1 MSDTMKF
8 NILSKPYPA
17 LGRYASVI
25 AIIGYCVDHHPHQ
38 NDGKK
43 IELPQALKQF
53 EHWLIIVDN
62 DEYDDLVENM
72 MAECCLPRPNVRHEV
87 RVVLIATLFDNLN
100 TIWDAIKPVEKP
112 VISPYSFC

>member
-1 MSDTMKF
+1 
-8 NILSKPYPA
+8 
-17 LGRYASVI
+17 
-25 AIIGYCVDHHPHQ
+25 
-38 NDGKK
+38 
-43 IELPQALKQF
+43 
-53 EHWLIIVDN
+53 
-62 DEYDDLVENM
+62 VENM